1 MRDEYNIAELNP
13 RKNPYVEA
21 PFTATTQEN
30 VHSLPEAQM
39 PADNYCWTLAKVYA
53 HNRKK
58 GSRGADLERLC
69 SLFIYTNIARSL
81 AVILPI

>member
-30 VHSLPEAQM
+30 IYSVPEAQM
-39 PADNYCWTLAKVYA
+39 PADTDQPLLDLAEDHKRMA
-53 HNRKK
+53 
-58 GSRGADLERLC
+58 E
-69 SLFIYTNIARSL
+69 
-81 AVILPI
+81 

>member
-30 VHSLPEAQM
+30 VYSVPEAQM
-39 PADNYCWTLAKVYA
+39 PADTEQLLL
-53 HNRKK
+53 
-58 GSRGADLERLC
+58 DLTEDHKRM
-69 SLFIYTNIARSL
+69 AE
-81 AVILPI
+81 

>member
-1 MRDEYNIAELNP
+1 MAYPLKEEDMRDEYNIAEMNP

-39 PADNYCWTLAKVYA
+39 PADTEQLLLDF
-53 HNRKK
+53 
-58 GSRGADLERLC
+58 GEGLC
-69 SLFIYTNIARSL
+69 T
-81 AVILPI
+81 

>member
-30 VHSLPEAQM
+30 VYSVPEAQM
-39 PADNYCWTLAKVYA
+39 SADTEQLLL
-53 HNRKK
+53 
-58 GSRGADLERLC
+58 DLTEDHKRM
-69 SLFIYTNIARSL
+69 AE
-81 AVILPI
+81 